1 MSRRPSTFRQRDVAA
16 AIKAA
21 KAAGCEVAR
30 IKVDKDGAITI
41 TTTNAETVNSANPEE
56 ELLKAIH
63 ARAPAVSHKAR

>member
-30 IKVDKDGAITI
+30 IKVDKDGHITI
-41 TTTNAETVNSANPEE
+41 ELVTTGSSKE
-56 ELLKAIH
+56 
-63 ARAPAVSHKAR
+63 PAVPLDEWLATHAC

>member
-30 IKVDKDGAITI
+30 IEVDKDGRITLILSNGKEQPSGKIGCDNEWDAI
-41 TTTNAETVNSANPEE
+41 
-56 ELLKAIH
+56 LK
-63 ARAPAVSHKAR
+63 